1 MFNELDKKNSLTLGV
16 VSNWASHV
24 VFLVSGF
31 FLPRMIDRRLGQDVL
46 GVWDFAWSLTAYTQ
60 LLALGI
66 SSAISRN
73 VARCRESRDAEG
85 LVRAYSTA
93 LTLLSL
99 SGVLGTGLIVLGVFW
114 TPSLI
119 NTTDPNLT
127 SLAQRLVAILGAS
140 AVIQLPMGVYAGIL
154 SGCRRFE
161 LRTTFRVVCGGIG
174 LILMLSALA
183 MGRGL
188 EWVATIYLGSELV
201 IGWQNRRAGLRLCP
215 GLRLDPGQVSIASIR
230 EVVGLGGKT
239 VVQSLSRV
247 TLYEASGL
255 IVSKFLNPA
264 AMAVY
269 SRPRAITSFLAKLMN
284 VYGNV
289 FTPEAG
295 ALQASKDHEGLKAL
309 VIKTSRFGFA
319 IILPFVVVLSLA
331 GGPVLRL
338 WMGPSYEARTVL
350 AILMVGHLLSHA
362 QRGTFGVLTGL
373 NQHGLAALWELG
385 AAILSIGIGLLF
397 VVVFEWGLVGA
408 ATAVALAVT
417 VGGGLAP
424 AVLACRA
431 VGLSLS
437 DYARQVMILPMI
449 AVTPL
454 GVALLICGWMFA
466 DRPYLHLIVGL
477 AVGGLLTAPIYW
489 RYILTDSLRQ
499 RIRGRFRRIAQHLG
513 RMQPFVGR

>member
-1 MFNELDKKNSLTLGV
+1 MFKDLDKKNSLTLGV
-16 VSNWASHV
+16 VSNWASHA

-31 FLPRMIDRRLGQDVL
+31 FLPRMIDHRLGQDVL

-60 LLALGI
+60 LLALGV

-73 VARCRESRDAEG
+73 VARCRETRDAEG
-85 LVRAYSTA
+85 LTRVYSAAMAMLNASA
-93 LTLLSL
+93 LLGAAFIVF
-99 SGVLGTGLIVLGVFW
+99 GVIW
-114 TPSLI
+114 TNSLI
-119 NTTDPNLT
+119 NTHDDKLIA
-127 SLAQRLVAILGAS
+127 LGQRLVAILGAS
-140 AVIQLPMGVYAGIL
+140 AVIQLPLGVYGGVL

-161 LRTTFRVVCGGIG
+161 LRTTFRVVCGGIS
-174 LILMLSALA
+174 LVLMLGALA
-183 MGRGL
+183 LGYGL
-188 EWVATIYLGSELV
+188 EWVAAIYLASELT
-201 IGWQNRRAGLRLCP
+201 IGWQNRAAGLRLCP
-215 GLRLDPGQVSIASIR
+215 GLRFDWRQVSAASIR

-247 TLYEASGL
+247 ALYEASGL
-255 IVSKFLNPA
+255 IVSKFLDPA
-264 AMAVY
+264 SMAVY
-269 SRPRAITSFLAKLMN
+269 SRPRALTSFLTKLMN

-295 ALQASKDHEGLKAL
+295 ALQASGDREGLAAL

-319 IILPFVVVLSLA
+319 ISLPFVVALSLA

-350 AILMVGHLLSHA
+350 AILMVGHLFSHA

-385 AAILSIGIGLLF
+385 ASILSIVIGLLF
-397 VVVFEWGLVGA
+397 VAVFKWGLVGA

-424 AVLACRA
+424 AVLSCRA
-431 VGLSLS
+431 VGLSVRA
-437 DYARQVMILPMI
+437 YARQVMVLPMM

-454 GVALLICGWMFA
+454 AISLAVAGFVFA
-466 DRPYLHLIVGL
+466 DRPYVHLAVGL
-477 AVGGLLTAPIYW
+477 GVGGLLTAPIYW
-489 RYILTDSLRQ
+489 RYILTESLRQ
-499 RIRGRFRRIAQHLG
+499 RIRGRCRRYAQ
-513 RMQPFVGR
+513 RVWRTQPSVGQ